1 MSEEISCLKKI
12 WNNVV
17 NFIKSLFGK
26 AKQKVSEQKEKIHS
40 VSILTNDA
48 LTLLKSGDITTA
60 VTKLEEAVNII
71 NKITNNVNKVVTT
84 VKEVKEKI

>member
-26 AKQKVSEQKEKIHS
+26 AK
-40 VSILTNDA
+40 
-48 LTLLKSGDITTA
+48 
-60 VTKLEEAVNII
+60 
-71 NKITNNVNKVVTT
+71 
-84 VKEVKEKI
+84 